1 MSAVSARRTVVTG
14 VGVVA
19 PGGPTRDTF
28 WQLLVDGRTA
38 TRPITFFDATGFRS
52 RIAAEVD
59 VDFRAAGLTTH
70 EIARTDR
77 FVQFAMVAADEA
89 VADSGLDL
97 AGEGGGDTGSVGC
110 VDHDRLSVSL
120 GSAVGA
126 TMRLE
131 DEYVQVSDRGRDW
144 VVDPAYGSRF
154 LHQALLPSTAAAEL
168 AVRYRAHGPASVMST
183 GCTSGL
189 DAVGYASQLIEDGDA
204 DVVIAG
210 ASDAPISPISVAC
223 FDAIRATSAR
233 NDSPGSAS
241 RPFDATRDGFVMG
254 EGGAVLVL
262 EEYEHARARGAH
274 VYCEVSGFANR
285 ANAFHMT
292 GLRPDGVEMSA
303 AIDDVLRQARLD
315 PTAVDYVNAH
325 GSGTKQN
332 DRHETAAVKRSLGA
346 HAYSTPMSSIKSMVG
361 HSLGAI
367 GSIELAA
374 CALAIEH
381 GVVPPTANLENPDPD
396 CDLDYVPK
404 TARDA
409 RVDVAISTGSGFG
422 GFQSAVVMNSLRARP

>member
-1 MSAVSARRTVVTG
+1 MSTPPQDGTRRTVVTG
-14 VGVVA
+14 IGVVA

-28 WQLLVDGRTA
+28 WELLVDGRTA

-59 VDFRAAGLTTH
+59 LDIRAAGLTAH

-77 FVQFAMVAADEA
+77 FAQFAMIAADEA

-97 AGEGGGDTGSVGC
+97 TADGGVDG

-131 DEYVQVSDRGRDW
+131 DEYVQVSDSGKDW

-154 LHQALLPSTAAAEL
+154 LHQVLLPSSAAAEL

-189 DAVGYASQLIEDGDA
+189 DAVGYASQLVEDGDA

-210 ASDAPISPISVAC
+210 AADAPISPISVAC

-233 NDSPGSAS
+233 NDSPASAS

-262 EEYEHARARGAH
+262 EEYSHAKARGAH

-285 ANAFHMT
+285 SNAFHMT
-292 GLRPDGVEMSA
+292 GLRPDGTEMSA
-303 AIDDVLRQARLD
+303 AIDDVLRQGRFD
-315 PTAVDYVNAH
+315 PSAVDYVNAH

-332 DRHETAAVKRSLGA
+332 DRHETAAVKRSLGHHA
-346 HAYSTPMSSIKSMVG
+346 HATPMSSIKSMVG

-381 GVVPPTANLENPDPD
+381 GVVPPTANLENPDPE

-404 TARDA
+404 TARDT
-409 RVDVAISTGSGFG
+409 RLDVVLSVGSGFG
-422 GFQSAVVMNSLRARP
+422 GFQSAVVMNSLRARS

>member
-1 MSAVSARRTVVTG
+1 MNDGRRRAVVTG

-19 PGGPTRDTF
+19 PGGTSRDKF
-28 WQLLVDGRTA
+28 WQLLIDGRTA
-38 TRPITFFDATGFRS
+38 TRRVTFFDPARFRS
-52 RIAAEVD
+52 QIAAEC
-59 VDFRAAGLTTH
+59 DFDPAAAGLTPQ
-70 EIARTDR
+70 EIFRCDR
-77 FVQFAMVAADEA
+77 FVQFALVAADEA

-97 AGEGGGDTGSVGC
+97 AEADMDPG
-110 VDHDRLSVSL
+110 RIAVSL

-126 TMRLE
+126 TIRLE
-131 DEYVQVSDRGRDW
+131 DEYVVVSDAGRDW
-144 VVDPAYGSRF
+144 LVDPRYGSRF
-154 LHQALLPSTAAAEL
+154 AYQAMVPSSAATEL
-168 AVRYRAHGPASVMST
+168 AVRVGACGPAAVMST

-189 DAVGYASQLIEDGDA
+189 DAVGYGYQLIEDGDA

-233 NDSPGSAS
+233 NDDAEHAS
-241 RPFDATRDGFVMG
+241 RPFDATRDGFVLG

-262 EEYEHARARGAH
+262 EEYEHARQRGAH
-274 VYCEVSGFANR
+274 VYCEVAGFANR
-285 ANAFHMT
+285 CNAYHMT
-292 GLRPDGVEMSA
+292 GLRPDGAEMSV
-303 AIDDVLRQARLD
+303 AIDEALRQALLD
-315 PTAVDYVNAH
+315 PTAVSYVNAH

-332 DRHETAAVKRSLGA
+332 DRHETAAVKRSLGQ
-346 HAYSTPMSSIKSMVG
+346 HAYSVPMSSIKSMVG

-381 GVVPPTANLENPDPD
+381 GVVPPTANLENRDPD

-404 TARDA
+404 TARDEDI
-409 RVDVAISTGSGFG
+409 DVALSVGSGFG
-422 GFQSAVVMNSLRARP
+422 GFQSAVVLTRPRGKSA